1 MDAGMTDARQNLS
14 SIHDEPTD
22 IERYPTLTDAGRRLL
37 HRMQEHPCAPRYRN
51 RSGNRLMPGDLDA
64 LRQFERDTLDA
75 PIGWTPNLAPPWVD
89 DFMAHCFAT
98 VPHYRA
104 LGSPPRQL
112 ADLPTINRGDLA
124 ADIARFVPNNIQLE
138 RMINFRTTGTTG
150 NPLLIASHPVVA
162 ARYLAFHKRAL
173 RREGIALTHG
183 RDQVGVVLLGY
194 QRKCFTYVSVTPL
207 MDESGLAKINLHP
220 DDWRDV
226 DDRARYL
233 DAMNPEI
240 YAGDPISFAELASLP
255 LAAKPRALISVS
267 MALSPALREILE
279 ARFACAVLDVYS
291 LNEVGPV
298 GVYDGNIGGHLLL
311 QPQLY
316 VEILDRDDRIL
327 DPGERGEIT
336 VTGGFNFCLPLLRY
350 RTGDFGALAD
360 TPEGPAILD
369 LHGRQPVRFQNKQ
382 GMWLNN
388 IDVSHALAAIP
399 FSRYGLHQHVD
410 GRLTLHIAPN
420 EVSMADAARSALQS
434 LFGYQP
440 IEVASTSSED
450 KLVQY
455 TSEVKGSLS

>member
-1 MDAGMTDARQNLS
+1 MTDEPQNTS

-22 IERYPTLTDAGRRLL
+22 LERYPTLTDAGRRLL

-51 RSGNRLMPGDLDA
+51 RSGNRLMPDDLDV

-75 PIGWTPNLAPPWVD
+75 PIGWVSNVSPPWVD

-124 ADIARFVPNNIQLE
+124 ADIARFVPDNVPLE

-150 NPLLIASHPVVA
+150 NPLLVASHPVVA

-173 RREGIALTHG
+173 RREGINLTHG

-233 DAMNPEI
+233 DAMDPEI
-240 YAGDPISFAELASLP
+240 YAGDPISFAELARLP
-255 LAAKPRALISVS
+255 LTTKPRALISVS
-267 MALSPALREILE
+267 MALSPALREIL
-279 ARFACAVLDVYS
+279 AIRFACPVLDVYS

-298 GVYDGNIGGHLLL
+298 GVYDHHADGHVLL
-311 QPQLY
+311 QSQLY
-316 VEILDRDDRIL
+316 VEILDRHGRNVA
-327 DPGERGEIT
+327 PGERGEIT

-360 TPEGPAILD
+360 TPEGPVILG
-369 LHGRQPVRFQNKQ
+369 LSGRQPVRFQNKQ
-382 GMWLNN
+382 GTWLNN

-399 FSRYGLHQHVD
+399 FSRYGLHQHAD
-410 GRLTLHIAPN
+410 GRLTLHIAAN
-420 EVSMADAARSALQS
+420 EISMADAARAALRS
-434 LFGYQP
+434 LFGDQP
-440 IEVASTSSED
+440 IEVASTSTDD

-455 TSEVKGSLS
+455 TSELGGSQS